1 MGGRGRE
8 ITTVKV
14 ATLSCLAYSH
24 FHLFLYL
31 KKHLTRQKFHEH
43 KEVKNK
49 IISWLRVQAA
59 EFCDIE
65 YKNSYPGEAP

>member
-1 MGGRGRE
+1 M
-8 ITTVKV
+8 
-14 ATLSCLAYSH
+14 LSILPFPSVFA
-24 FHLFLYL
+24 FKEYL
-31 KKHLTRQKFHEH
+31 TCQKFHEH
-43 KEVKNK
+43 KEVKKK